1 MLGWRHLTPGFV
13 GRGIFRVKRP
23 SLHVSQNSVKP
34 EVFLNPP
41 AVMIPHKPS
50 PVQGLYGLNS
60 QAEQIRKGRKGREG
74 RAEQGRAGQLWLA
87 GGEAEPLTAQMG
99 LYSTIHHRLHPL
111 FGPCW
116 ASSVLEQVGI

>member
-60 QAEQIRKGRKGREG
+60 QAEQIRKGREG
-74 RAEQGRAGQLWLA
+74 QSRAGQGRAAVA
-87 GGEAEPLTAQMG
+87 GRWRGGAHDSPDGAVFDH
-99 LYSTIHHRLHPL
+99 SP
-111 FGPCW
+111 
-116 ASSVLEQVGI
+116 